1 MVDLLR
7 HAFPGILIGRSLF
20 SSYLL
25 MKFDTTSKLLISLVI
40 CTLAGGIGSFFTA
53 SSVSTWYA
61 TLEKPALNPP
71 SWVFAPVWTILYLMM
86 SFSLFLVW
94 KNNWKI
100 QYPLITKKWGKAWNP
115 YSQRLWTGSWQTANV
130 ISIFGIQ
137 LGLNTLWSVLFFGMQ
152 TPGFAF
158 FELLALWCAIIYT
171 IINFYRISK
180 PAAYLLIPY
189 LLWVSFAG
197 YLNFM
202 IWMLN
207 A

>member
-1 MVDLLR
+1 
-7 HAFPGILIGRSLF
+7 
-20 SSYLL
+20 
-25 MKFDTTSKLLISLVI
+25 MKFDNLSKFLASLVI
-40 CTLAGGIGSFFTA
+40 CSLAGAIGSISTA
-53 SSVSTWYA
+53 SSVSTWYT
-61 TLEKPALNPP
+61 TLVKPALNPP
-71 SWVFAPVWTILYLMM
+71 SWLFAPVWTTLYIMM
-86 SFSLFLVW
+86 SVSLFLVW

-100 QYPLITKKWGKAWNP
+100 RYPLVTKKWGKAWNP

-137 LGLNTLWSVLFFGMQ
+137 LGLNTLWSVLFFGLH

-158 FELLALWCAIIYT
+158 FELLALWCAIVYT